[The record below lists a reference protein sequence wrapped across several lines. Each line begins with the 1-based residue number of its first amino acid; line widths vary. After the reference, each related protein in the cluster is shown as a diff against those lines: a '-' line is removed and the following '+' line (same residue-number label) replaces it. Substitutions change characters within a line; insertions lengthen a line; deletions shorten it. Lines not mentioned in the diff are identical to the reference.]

1 MELDT
6 RAIEA
11 ILPHRAPFL
20 MIDHVELVDGDRIVA
35 RKTVAADEPF
45 FQGHFPGH
53 PIMPGVLIVEA
64 MAQAG
69 AVLAARQTSFDP
81 ARQVMYFMAIDK
93 AKFRKPVLPGDILKL
108 EVVPLRKGTAMWKM
122 RGEAKVGNTLVA
134 EAQFL
139 VGIRP
144 RNDATGTP
152 AVAPGAE

>member
-35 RKTVAADEPF
+35 SKTVAADEPLL
-45 FQGHFPGH
+45 QGHFPGH
-53 PIMPGVLIVEA
+53 PIMPGVLIIEA

-69 AVLAARQTSFDP
+69 AVLAARQSSFDP
-81 ARQVMYFMAIDK
+81 ARQIMVFMAIDK
-93 AKFRKPVLPGDILKL
+93 AKFRKPVLPGDVLRL

-122 RGEAKVGNTLVA
+122 RGEAKVGDSLVA
-134 EAQFL
+134 EAEFL
-139 VGIRP
+139 AGIRP
-144 RNDATGTP
+144 RSDA
-152 AVAPGAE
+152 ASAPGAE

>member
-93 AKFRKPVLPGDILKL
+93 AKFRK
-108 EVVPLRKGTAMWKM
+108 GTAVWKM
-122 RGEAKVGNTLVA
+122 RAHARVGDALVA
-134 EAQFL
+134 EAEFL

-144 RNDATGTP
+144 RTDAASAP
-152 AVAPGAE
+152 AAK

>member
-108 EVVPLRKGTAMWKM
+108 EVVPLRKGTSVWKM
-122 RGEAKVGNTLVA
+122 RAHARVGDALVA
-134 EAQFL
+134 EAEFL

-144 RNDATGTP
+144 RNDTAS
-152 AVAPGAE
+152 VPGAR

>member
-108 EVVPLRKGTAMWKM
+108 EVVPLRRGTAGWKM
-122 RGEAKVGNTLVA
+122 RAHARVGDALVA
-134 EAQFL
+134 EAEFL

-144 RNDATGTP
+144 RTDAASAP
-152 AVAPGAE
+152 AAK

>member
-20 MIDHVELVDGDRIVA
+20 MIDHVDVVDGERIVA
-35 RKTVAADEPF
+35 RKTVAADEPYL
-45 FQGHFPGH
+45 QGHFPGN

-69 AVLAARQTSFDP
+69 AVFAARQCSFDP

-93 AKFRKPVLPGDILKL
+93 ARFRTPVLPGDILRL
-108 EVVPLRKGTAMWKM
+108 EVVPLRRGTAAWKM
-122 RGEAKVGNTLVA
+122 RAEAKVGDILVA
-134 EAQFL
+134 EAEFL

-144 RNDATGTP
+144 RNDATS
-152 AVAPGAE
+152 APGAR